1 MPSYTVC
8 LTGAARLGGGGHHP
22 CLPSPGQAGF
32 LFGGSTGTAVSGAM
46 DWLAEH
52 DARDLTGVA
61 IAPDLGKRYLATI
74 YQTNWLQDLY
84 GEDVL
89 SSGELP
95 ASSRPV

>member
-1 MPSYTVC
+1 M
-8 LTGAARLGGGGHHP
+8 
-22 CLPSPGQAGF
+22 
-32 LFGGSTGTAVSGAM
+32 
-46 DWLAEH
+46 
-52 DARDLTGVA
+52 DLTGVA